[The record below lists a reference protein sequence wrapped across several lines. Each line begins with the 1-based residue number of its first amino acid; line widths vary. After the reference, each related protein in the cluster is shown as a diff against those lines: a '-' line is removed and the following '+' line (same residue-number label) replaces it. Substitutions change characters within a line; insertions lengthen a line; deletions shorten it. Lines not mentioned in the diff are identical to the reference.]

1 MQVKDVKTKG
11 FACVDTKSS
20 ASDAAKKMEDQ
31 NAGTI
36 MVNDKDQLVEVVS
49 MADIA
54 QEMRPCINSIFD
66 DIAKAVK

>member
-1 MQVKDVKTKG
+1 MTTEIIGCRESECDGRSENHGENKIRRMPV
-11 FACVDTKSS
+11 
-20 ASDAAKKMEDQ
+20 
-31 NAGTI
+31 
-36 MVNDKDQLVEVVS
+36 VNDKDQLVGVVS